1 MFFTLYYVFTYYFN
15 HIFTTPLL
23 NVVLH
28 YCPFYSSYSSQFHN
42 NAAVMSPTASSLI
55 TGVVVVGAGVVVTVV
70 VYQVEVVVG
79 AGLRWRVLGNFW
91 RKRATEAFQVG

>member
-1 MFFTLYYVFTYYFN
+1 
-15 HIFTTPLL
+15 
-23 NVVLH
+23 
-28 YCPFYSSYSSQFHN
+28 
-42 NAAVMSPTASSLI
+42 MSPTASSLI

-91 RKRATEAFQVG
+91 RNRATEAFQVG